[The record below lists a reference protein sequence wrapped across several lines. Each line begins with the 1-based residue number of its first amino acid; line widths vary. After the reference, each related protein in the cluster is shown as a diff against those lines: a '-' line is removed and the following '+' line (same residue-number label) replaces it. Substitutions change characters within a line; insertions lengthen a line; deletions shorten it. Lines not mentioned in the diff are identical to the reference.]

1 MQEDLIKK
9 ALDIIRWIEQVTDYH
24 PGDDYYNSLYQKL
37 NVLDEEKIK
46 KAFIQIATIATDSI
60 NYTMDEVKKIERGI
74 IVQKEKK
81 EHLEEVQ
88 NAVNLLSF

>member
-9 ALDIIRWIEQVTDYH
+9 AFDIIRWIEQVTDYH

>member
-1 MQEDLIKK
+1 
-9 ALDIIRWIEQVTDYH
+9 
-24 PGDDYYNSLYQKL
+24 
-37 NVLDEEKIK
+37 LDEEKIK